1 MVGKADFHG
10 TLPSKNPLSSRPYDL
25 VTFGDLC
32 VDLIMSGEDIV
43 PEFGQVEKLVG
54 DYHLEM
60 GGSCSIF
67 ACQAA
72 RLGMRVA
79 LLGRVGADMLG
90 ELMIDSMQEAG
101 VDTRYVIV
109 DPSYK
114 TGLGIALSMGNDRA
128 ILTYPGA
135 LNAIEPADIPQDFLA
150 SAWHLH
156 HGSYFL
162 HTRLRPHIPNIFRQA
177 RELGL
182 TISLDTNWD
191 PDEEWGSDLVEILPL
206 VDIFFPN
213 EQEALRIS
221 KKPDVDQAG
230 DWLVTAGAGL
240 SVIKR
245 GERGASLIS
254 RSEKITCQVEPA
266 PPGGDGI
273 GAGDS
278 FDAGFL
284 SAWLS
289 RFPLET
295 SLKIGCFCGRSV
307 ASAVGGVKG
316 QPNWEII
323 KDVLSKEDLEG

>member
-1 MVGKADFHG
+1 MVGKAKIHG
-10 TLPSKNPLSSRPYDL
+10 RSRLRKNRSSRPYDL

-32 VDLIMSGEDIV
+32 VDLIMTGEDIV

-90 ELMIDSMQEAG
+90 ELMIDSMQQAG

-109 DPSYK
+109 DPAYK
-114 TGLGIALSMGNDRA
+114 TGLGIALSTGNDRA

-135 LNAIEPADIPQDFLA
+135 LDAIEPADIPEKFLE
-150 SAWHLH
+150 SADHLH

-162 HTRLRPHIPNIFRQA
+162 HTRLRPHIPTIFKQA

-191 PDEEWGSDLVEILPL
+191 PEEEWGYDLAEIFPL

-213 EQEALRIS
+213 EQEALRIARA
-221 KKPDVDQAG
+221 PDAE
-230 DWLVTAGAGL
+230 TAGNRLLATGIRL
-240 SVIKR
+240 VAVKR
-245 GERGASLIS
+245 GEGGALLMTLDELIA
-254 RSEKITCQVEPA
+254 CQVEPA
-266 PPGGDGI
+266 LPGGDGI

-284 SAWLS
+284 SAWL
-289 RFPLET
+289 RGLPLET
-295 SLKIGCFCGRSV
+295 CLKIGCFCGRAV

-316 QPNWEII
+316 QPGW
-323 KDVLSKEDLEG
+323 DVIRKQFL